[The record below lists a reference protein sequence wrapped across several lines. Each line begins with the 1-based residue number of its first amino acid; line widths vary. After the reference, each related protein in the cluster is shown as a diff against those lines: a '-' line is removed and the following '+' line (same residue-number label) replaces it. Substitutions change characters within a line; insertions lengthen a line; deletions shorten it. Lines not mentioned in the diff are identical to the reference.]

1 MKVINTAN
9 LIAIQDN
16 SILLV
21 QRAHDQEEG
30 GLWSL
35 PGGTQE
41 LNEKINETLGREIKE
56 ELDVLIDNVSFFR
69 TYITKKPESNLEIH
83 AHYYT
88 GSVANQVITINK
100 SELIEFRWFEITQI
114 PKKLA
119 YSQYEIINDLLLI
132 K

>member
-1 MKVINTAN
+1 MSRKTPR
-9 LIAIQDN
+9 
-16 SILLV
+16 LLSEFAGYLQMRV
-21 QRAHDQEEG
+21 M
-30 GLWSL
+30 SL
-35 PGGTQE
+35 
-41 LNEKINETLGREIKE
+41 
-56 ELDVLIDNVSFFR
+56 
-69 TYITKKPESNLEIH
+69 KPESNLEIH